1 MIQRLFI
8 TLYSRSLRKTRFK
21 IGMAIS
27 LVAIFL
33 AIFAPYIVPQPQE
46 GLGYIPRDVEARRLL
61 PPSIEHIFG
70 TDSLG
75 RDLFS
80 RVIMGTRTALLQ
92 VFVVVAVSLLFGL
105 FLGVAAAYFKGLVE
119 VLLNY
124 FTEIFM
130 AMPTIVIAL
139 VLRLTL
145 GHGIHVTVSSLILTW
160 WAWYARIAYVY
171 ARSVVELDYVV
182 LARLAGLHGFKIVH
196 RHVVPNII
204 QPLTAQA
211 ITDLGSIL
219 LEAAAI
225 NFLGLGVQPG
235 YPEWGVILYESVFY
249 GGGIEVFTRA
259 PWLIVFPGLFLL
271 LITLG
276 FSLLGDCLREEIDPR
291 LRRRWSM
298 WF

>member
-1 MIQRLFI
+1 MIRRSFI
-8 TLYSRSLRKTRFK
+8 ILRRSLRKIRFK
-21 IGMAIS
+21 IGIVIS

-33 AIFAPYIVPQPQE
+33 AILAPYIVPHPQE
-46 GLGYIPRDVEARRLL
+46 GLGYVPRDVEARRLL

-92 VFVVVAVSLLFGL
+92 VFIVITISFLLGL
-105 FLGVAAAYFKGLVE
+105 LLGAIAAYLRGLVE

-145 GHGIHVTVSSLILTW
+145 GHGIHVTISSLIMTW

-171 ARSVVELDYVV
+171 ARGVVELDYVI
-182 LARLAGLHGFKIVH
+182 LARLAGLHSLKILY
-196 RHVVPNII
+196 RHIVPNII
-204 QPLTAQA
+204 QPLIAQA
-211 ITDLGSIL
+211 ITDLGSVL

-249 GGGIEVFTRA
+249 GGGVEVFTQA
-259 PWLIVFPGLFLL
+259 PWLIVFPGVFLL
-271 LITLG
+271 LVTLG
-276 FSLLGDCLREEIDPR
+276 FSLIGDCLREEIDPR
-291 LRRRWSM
+291 LRRRWRL